1 MSIDSIRNGPR
12 VVAIALAGAL
22 AWMTPGTA
30 AAEGPRSVDS
40 QLAGLLDEAIA
51 NNPEIAAA
59 RFERDAARQRIAPA
73 GAFDDPMLEA
83 GVLNVPVDS
92 LSLNREDMTMKMLG
106 IVQKLPY
113 PGKRDLRR
121 AVASADADSMDL
133 AVGEVTNRI
142 VRDVRVAYDEVAFN
156 EEAQRIIA
164 RTRTALDQLEAI
176 ARSRYEVGQGAQVD
190 VLDAQAEIERLN
202 AETLRLVR
210 ENAVLQSELKRLLGR
225 SGAGTPISVAAP
237 RLAAGPDAEKDTVA
251 LALANRPQLL
261 ALQALVDRG
270 SREIEL
276 AEREYY
282 PDFDVRLQYGQR
294 DNAPDGMQRD
304 DMVSLTVAVNLP
316 IWRKTRLDPQVAE
329 ARAMRSRAQSML
341 LAQQLETQAA
351 IETQLAVAT
360 QARRTAELYQNSL
373 LPQLRAEVAS
383 ALVAY
388 RVGQVDFLTLRQAQ
402 VREYE
407 VSTQLAEAITNHNK
421 AIAETDLLVGRAAP

>member
-1 MSIDSIRNGPR
+1 MSIDPSR
-12 VVAIALAGAL
+12 VMLRLAAVTLGLGL
-22 AWMTPGTA
+22 AWTSPGIA
-30 AAEGPRSVDS
+30 ATDEL
-40 QLAGLLDEAIA
+40 QLSDPHLVGLVDEAVA

-59 RFERDAARQRIAPA
+59 RFERDAAQQRIAPA
-73 GAFDDPMLEA
+73 GALDDPMLEA
-83 GVLNVPVDS
+83 GVLNAPLDS

-106 IVQKLPY
+106 IVQKLPF

-121 AVASADADSMDL
+121 AVASADADSVDL
-133 AVGEVTNRI
+133 AVHEVTNRI
-142 VRDVRVAYDEVAFN
+142 VRDVRVAYDEIAFN

-164 RTRTALDQLEAI
+164 RTRTALEQLEAI

-210 ENAVLQSELKRLLGR
+210 ENATLQSDLKRLLGR
-225 SGAGTPISVAAP
+225 SGPGTPISVPAP
-237 RLAAGPDAEKDTVA
+237 RLGPGPDAEKHTVD
-251 LALANRPQLL
+251 LALASRPQLL

-270 SREIEL
+270 NREIEL

-329 ARAMRSRAQSML
+329 ARAMRGRAQSML